1 MPDGVAGRDEE
12 SVDCVPRGCADG
24 YLYCAFF
31 FMGILSGIS
40 CRGSFA
46 LRPAEGMLHAPA
58 AERGRE
64 VDRLLREGTF
74 CLKQS
79 GLALATAPGCGRFA
93 RSSVCYWYEGNN
105 SFPVGKGRLLSPL
118 LCTKRR
124 RLPPTLPCFVLP
136 CRLAIIATLIS
147 LLLRPVSSLSLYT
160 SFSP

>member
-1 MPDGVAGRDEE
+1 MIVCFEAVRTAISTVLFSSWVFCRVFLVEAPSPCGPPRACCTRPLRNAAG
-12 SVDCVPRGCADG
+12 
-24 YLYCAFF
+24 
-31 FMGILSGIS
+31 
-40 CRGSFA
+40 
-46 LRPAEGMLHAPA
+46 
-58 AERGRE
+58 E
-64 VDRLLREGTF
+64 VDGLLREGTF

-79 GLALATAPGCGRFA
+79 GLAPATAPGCGRFA

-124 RLPPTLPCFVLP
+124 RLPPTLPCFVPP